1 MASTKPAAAAARPRG
16 VRRIIFLAIAA
27 GLLVAGALGSFFYI
41 QNAALKN
48 QAWLD
53 QRLELKASIDLL
65 TKISREASQGLE
77 PDFRAL
83 TDLTV
88 QQEGTRDFGS
98 LIDTFKT
105 GDDSTGMDPLPGDF
119 VPVVDELK
127 TVWTDNQASIQAIL
141 ANAQVYSA
149 TSSNVAQILDALN
162 TVKAT
167 YEQLPPDRVVSNQ
180 LLRLERI
187 GATARSLTGLG
198 PDVAAASA
206 TLKRLEEDFQAGQR
220 VLGQTASGP
229 AADLLK
235 QAGADFGAVSTAV
248 QGIGTDAEALGK
260 YQEAAGGFLAAATNI
275 ITAGNAVDQAVLD
288 AVQGRK
294 LDPRLSYV
302 LGVAALIALL
312 LLVVFII
319 ADARRRVTEAVD
331 RDTRQQK
338 AILELLDE
346 ITNLADGDL
355 TVDVTVTEDFTGAIA
370 DSINYTV
377 GSMRSLV
384 GTINDSS
391 VEIAS
396 AASNAADTARKMNQ
410 ASERQAKEVTN
421 VTSAIVASSQQLEK
435 VAGSA
440 EALARDAQKS
450 VQVAH
455 NGAETVNRTIQ
466 NMAALRE
473 QIQDTAKRIKR
484 LGESSQE
491 IGNIIE
497 FINDISEQTNTL
509 ALNASIQ
516 AAMAGEQGRGF
527 AVVADEVQRLA
538 ERAANATRQIENL
551 VKTIQADTTEAI
563 VSMER
568 STANVVAGA
577 KSAEEA
583 GQALT
588 QVEGTSNDL
597 ARLIAEI
604 STQARGQSAAASKI
618 AGTMQV
624 IRDIAVQ
631 TAGSA
636 AQTADAVGNLNLLS
650 EKLRQSVSGFKLPEG
665 GTKPAPAAPAT
676 LRAA

>member
-1 MASTKPAAAAARPRG
+1 MASTKPVTGARPRG
-16 VRRIIFLAIAA
+16 VRRIIVLIIVA
-27 GLLVAGALGSFFYI
+27 LVLTASAFGSFIYV
-41 QNAALKN
+41 QTAATKN

-53 QRLELKASIDLL
+53 QRLELKANIDLL

-88 QQEGTRDFGS
+88 QQEGTRDFTA

-105 GDDSTGMDPLPGDF
+105 GDPTTGMDPLPAEFQED
-119 VPVVDELK
+119 VDELK
-127 TVWTDNQASIQAIL
+127 TVWTDNQGSVQGIL
-141 ANAQVYSA
+141 ANAEVYQR
-149 TSSNVAQILDALN
+149 TSSNVAQILDTL
-162 TVKAT
+162 TSVKAS

-187 GATARSLTGLG
+187 GAAARALTGLT
-198 PDVAAASA
+198 DVATATE
-206 TLKRLEEDFQAGQR
+206 TLKRLEQDFQAGQR
-220 VLGQTASGP
+220 VLGQSLTGQP
-229 AADLLK
+229 AELLQ
-235 QAGADFGAVSTAV
+235 QAGTEFAPITPAIETIVADAA
-248 QGIGTDAEALGK
+248 ALAQ

-275 ITAGNAVDQAVLD
+275 ITAGNAVDQDVLD
-288 AVQGRK
+288 AVAGRR
-294 LDPRLSYV
+294 LDPTISYV
-302 LGVAALIALL
+302 LGGAALVALV

-319 ADARRRVTEAVD
+319 GDARRRVTEAVD

-384 GTINDSS
+384 GTITDTS

-396 AASNAADTARKMNQ
+396 AASSTADTARKMNQ
-410 ASERQAKEVTN
+410 ASERQAKEVAN
-421 VTSAIVASSQQLEK
+421 VTNAIVASSQQLEK

-440 EALARDAQKS
+440 ESLARDAQKS

-597 ARLIAEI
+597 ARLITDI

-624 IRDIAVQ
+624 IRDIAIQ

-636 AQTADAVGNLNLLS
+636 AQTADAVGNLNALS
-650 EKLRQSVSGFKLPEG
+650 EKLRQSVAGFKLPAH
-665 GTKPAPAAPAT
+665 TTPAPAAPAT

>member
-1 MASTKPAAAAARPRG
+1 MASTQPAPKAGSRPRG
-16 VRRIIFLAIAA
+16 VRRIIFLAAIAIV
-27 GLLVAGALGSFFYI
+27 LMAGALGSFFYI
-41 QNAALKN
+41 QNATIKN

-53 QRLELKASIDLL
+53 QRLELKANIDQL

-83 TDLTV
+83 TDLS
-88 QQEGTRDFGS
+88 QKQEGTDIEASRDFGT
-98 LIDTFKT
+98 LIGTFAN
-105 GDDSTGMDPLPGDF
+105 GDPVTGMDPLPDEF
-119 VPVVDELK
+119 QPDVAELK
-127 TVWTDNQASIQAIL
+127 AVWTENQDSIKGIL
-141 ANAQVYSA
+141 ENAQAYQR
-149 TSSNVAQILDALN
+149 TTSNVAVILDAVN
-162 TVKAT
+162 TTRTT

-187 GATARSLTGLG
+187 GTAARSLTGLG
-198 PDVAAASA
+198 PDVGAAVG
-206 TLKRLEEDFQAGQR
+206 TLRRLQADFQAGQT
-220 VLGQTASGP
+220 VLGQTP
-229 AADLLK
+229 ANAATIAK
-235 QAGADFGAVSTAV
+235 ATEEFAPVVAAVATLEQDTEV
-248 QGIGTDAEALGK
+248 LGK

-275 ITAGNAVDQAVLD
+275 ITAGNAVDQDVLD
-288 AVQGRK
+288 AVAGRK
-294 LDPRLSYV
+294 LNPLVSYV
-302 LGVAALIALL
+302 LGGLGLLALVI
-312 LLVVFII
+312 LVVFII
-319 ADARRRVTEAVD
+319 LDGRRRVSEAVE

-384 GTINDSS
+384 GTINDTSAELS
-391 VEIAS
+391 S
-396 AASNAADTARKMNQ
+396 AASSTADTARKMNQ
-410 ASERQAKEVTN
+410 ASERQAKEVAN
-421 VTSAIVASSQQLEK
+421 VTTAIVASSQQLEK
-435 VAGSA
+435 VAGRA
-440 EALARDAQKS
+440 ESLAQDAQRS
-450 VQVAH
+450 VQVAR

-466 NMAALRE
+466 NMTSLRE

-588 QVEGTSNDL
+588 QVEGASNDL
-597 ARLIAEI
+597 ARLIQEI
-604 STQARGQSAAASKI
+604 STQARGQSAAATKI

-636 AQTADAVGNLNLLS
+636 AQTADAVGNLNTLS
-650 EKLRQSVSGFKLPEG
+650 EKLRQSVAGFKLPEHG
-665 GTKPAPAAPAT
+665 APQQRQAA
-676 LRAA
+676 

>member
-1 MASTKPAAAAARPRG
+1 MADIKPAAAERPRG
-16 VRRIIFLAIAA
+16 VRRIIVLIVIAT
-27 GLLVAGALGSFFYI
+27 LLMAGALGSFFYI
-41 QNAALKN
+41 QFQGGVN

-53 QRLELKASIDLL
+53 QRQDLKASIDLL
-65 TKISREASQGLE
+65 TKISREASQGLA

-83 TDLTV
+83 TDLT
-88 QQEGTRDFGS
+88 QKSSESRDFSS
-98 LIDTFKT
+98 LIATFRD
-105 GDDSTGMDPLPGDF
+105 GDPAAGMKPLPESYQVD
-119 VPVVDELK
+119 VDELVK
-127 TVWTDNQASIQAIL
+127 TWKDGLDSIAAIL
-141 ANAQVYSA
+141 QNSEVFQRV
-149 TSSNVAQILDALN
+149 TSNVAGIVDNLF
-162 TVKAT
+162 TIKTT
-167 YEQLPPDRVVSNQ
+167 YESLPVNIVTANQ
-180 LLRLERI
+180 LLRLERM
-187 GATARSLTGLG
+187 
-198 PDVAAASA
+198 
-206 TLKRLEEDFQAGQR
+206 
-220 VLGQTASGP
+220 QTAATSITTLGTNIT
-229 AADLLK
+229 ASVNTMTRLR
-235 QAGADFGAVSTAV
+235 ADFLNAHKALQKGGSEALADQAT
-248 QGIGTDAEALGK
+248 TEALGAVNQAIDEIARDAEPMSR
-260 YQEAAGGFLAAATNI
+260 YEEATTSFLGAITSV
-275 ITAGNAVDQAVLD
+275 ITAGNAVDQDVLD
-288 AVQGRK
+288 AVASRK
-294 LDPRLSYV
+294 LDPKLSYA
-302 LGVAALIALL
+302 LGLAALVALIL
-312 LLVVFII
+312 SVFVFIG
-319 ADARRRVTEAVD
+319 DARRRVTEAVD

-338 AILELLDE
+338 AILGLLDE

-355 TVDVTVTEDFTGAIA
+355 TVNVKVSEDFTGAIA

-384 GTINDSS
+384 GTINDTS
-391 VEIAS
+391 VEITG
-396 AASNAADTARKMNQ
+396 AASNTSDTARKMNQ
-410 ASERQAKEVTN
+410 ASERQAKEVAN
-421 VTSAIVASSQQLEK
+421 VTTAIVASSQQLDK
-435 VAGSA
+435 VAGRA
-440 EALARDAQKS
+440 ETLAQDAQRS

-455 NGAETVNRTIQ
+455 NGAETVNRTIH

-588 QVEGTSNDL
+588 QVEGASNDL
-597 ARLIAEI
+597 ARLISEI
-604 STQARGQSAAASKI
+604 STQARGQSAAAGKI

-636 AQTADAVGNLNLLS
+636 AQTADAVSNLNTLS
-650 EKLRQSVSGFKLPEG
+650 EKLRQSVSGFKLPPHAP
-665 GTKPAPAAPAT
+665 GTPGS
-676 LRAA
+676 

>member
-1 MASTKPAAAAARPRG
+1 MASTKPAAAKVASRPRG
-16 VRRIIFLAIAA
+16 VRRILFLAIAA
-27 GLLVAGALGSFFYI
+27 GVFVAGTVGSFVYI
-41 QNAALKN
+41 QDLAVRN

-53 QRLELKASIDLL
+53 QRLELKDSIDRL

-83 TDLTV
+83 TDLT
-88 QQEGTRDFGS
+88 EKSEEARDFGS
-98 LIDTFKT
+98 LIDTFRV
-105 GDDSTGMDPLPGDF
+105 GDPLNNMDPLPADF
-119 VPVVDELK
+119 QPDVDELL
-127 TVWTDNQASIQAIL
+127 TVWKDNQGAIQGIL
-141 ANAQVYSA
+141 ANAEAYKR
-149 TSSNVAQILDALN
+149 TTSNVAQIFDAVN
-162 TVKAT
+162 TTRTT
-167 YEQLPPDRVVSNQ
+167 YEQLPPERVVSNQ

-187 GATARSLTGLG
+187 ATTARTLTGLG
-198 PDVAAASA
+198 PDVNAAVGQ
-206 TLKRLEEDFQAGQR
+206 LKRLQADFQAGQT
-220 VLGQTASGP
+220 VLGQTASM
-229 AADLLK
+229 ATTIK
-235 QAGADFGAVSTAV
+235 QATTDFEPVVQAIATLEADAA
-248 QGIGTDAEALGK
+248 ALGQ
-260 YQEAAGGFLAAATNI
+260 YQEAAGGFLAAATSI
-275 ITAGNAVDQAVLD
+275 ITAGNAVDQDVLD
-288 AVQGRK
+288 AVADRK
-294 LDPRLSYV
+294 LEPTLSYA
-302 LGVAALIALL
+302 LGLGAVVSLV

-319 ADARRRVTEAVD
+319 LDARRRVTEAVE

-384 GTINDSS
+384 GTINTTSAELS
-391 VEIAS
+391 S
-396 AASNAADTARKMNQ
+396 AASSTADTARKMNQ
-410 ASERQAKEVTN
+410 ASERQAKEVAN
-421 VTSAIVASSQQLEK
+421 VTTAIVASSQQLEK
-435 VAGSA
+435 VAGRA
-440 EALARDAQKS
+440 ESLAQDAQRS
-450 VQVAH
+450 VQVAR

-466 NMAALRE
+466 NMTTLRE

-588 QVEGTSNDL
+588 QVEGASNDL
-597 ARLIAEI
+597 ARLIGEI
-604 STQARGQSAAASKI
+604 SSQARGQSAAASKI

-631 TAGSA
+631 TAGGA
-636 AQTADAVGNLNLLS
+636 AQTADAVGNLNALS
-650 EKLRQSVSGFKLPEG
+650 DKLRQAVAGFKLPEG
-665 GTKPAPAAPAT
+665 AGKAPER
-676 LRAA
+676 RAAA

>member
-1 MASTKPAAAAARPRG
+1 MASTKPVAAAKAGARPRG
-16 VRRIIFLAIAA
+16 VRRIIFLSITAIV
-27 GLLVAGALGSFFYI
+27 LMAGAFASFFYI
-41 QNAALKN
+41 QNASVKN

-53 QRLELKASIDLL
+53 QRLELKANIDLL

-88 QQEGTRDFGS
+88 EQEGSRAFGS
-98 LIDTFKT
+98 LIDTFAT
-105 GDDSTGMDPLPGDF
+105 GDDEANMDPLPSDF
-119 VPVVDELK
+119 QEDVAELK
-127 TVWTDNQASIQAIL
+127 AVWVDNQSSIQGIL
-141 ANAQVYSA
+141 ANAEAYQRTGSSVA
-149 TSSNVAQILDALN
+149 TILDAVNGVRL
-162 TVKAT
+162 A

-187 GATARSLTGLG
+187 GTTARVLTGLG
-198 PDVAAASA
+198 PDVAAVAGI
-206 TLKRLEEDFQAGQR
+206 LKRLQ
-220 VLGQTASGP
+220 
-229 AADLLK
+229 
-235 QAGADFGAVSTAV
+235 ADFLSGQQVLAQNKATAATIATAGEAFAPIV
-248 QGIGTDAEALGK
+248 TAIDTIEADAPKLQQ

-275 ITAGNAVDQAVLD
+275 ITAGNAVDQDVLD
-288 AVQGRK
+288 AVADRK
-294 LDPRLSYV
+294 LDPTLSYI
-302 LGVAALIALL
+302 LGALALAALV
-312 LLVVFII
+312 LLVIFII
-319 ADARRRVTEAVD
+319 LDGRRRVTEAVD

-384 GTINDSS
+384 GTINTTSAELS
-391 VEIAS
+391 T
-396 AASNAADTARKMNQ
+396 AASSTADTARKMNQ
-410 ASERQAKEVTN
+410 ASERQAKEVAN
-421 VTSAIVASSQQLEK
+421 VTTAIVASSQQLEK
-435 VAGSA
+435 VAGRA
-440 EALARDAQKS
+440 ESLAQDAQRS
-450 VQVAH
+450 VQVAR

-466 NMAALRE
+466 NMASLRE

-588 QVEGTSNDL
+588 QVEGASNDL
-597 ARLIAEI
+597 ARLITEI
-604 STQARGQSAAASKI
+604 SAQARGQSAAATKI

-636 AQTADAVGNLNLLS
+636 AQTATQVGSLNALS
-650 EKLRQSVSGFKLPEG
+650 DKLRQAVAGFKLPER
-665 GTKPAPAAPAT
+665 AT
-676 LRAA
+676 QRAAA

>member
-1 MASTKPAAAAARPRG
+1 MASTQPAPKAGSRPRG
-16 VRRIIFLAIAA
+16 VRRIVIVLGLGTLLITGSLVYLAY
-27 GLLVAGALGSFFYI
+27 VQNVLGR
-41 QNAALKN
+41 N

-53 QRLELKASIDLL
+53 QRLELKAQIDLL

-83 TDLTV
+83 TDLTLKS
-88 QQEGTRDFGS
+88 EGARDFGS
-98 LIDTFKT
+98 VIDTFRT
-105 GDDSTGMDPLPGDF
+105 GDPANDMDSLPADF
-119 VPVVDELK
+119 QPDVEELLS
-127 TVWTDNQASIQAIL
+127 VWNGNQDSIQGIL
-141 ANAQVYSA
+141 ANAEAYKR
-149 TSSNVAQILDALN
+149 TTSNVAAIFDGVN
-162 TVKAT
+162 TTRAT
-167 YEQLPPDRVVSNQ
+167 YEQLPPERVVSNQ

-187 GATARSLTGLG
+187 AATARGLTGLG
-198 PDVAAASA
+198 PDVNAAVEA
-206 TLKRLEEDFQAGQR
+206 LKRLQADFQAGQG
-220 VLGQTASGP
+220 VLARSSSMAPVIKQA
-229 AADLLK
+229 AADFEPIAQAIATLESD
-235 QAGADFGAVSTAV
+235 AGALN
-248 QGIGTDAEALGK
+248 Q
-260 YQEAAGGFLAAATNI
+260 YQDAAGGFLAAATSI
-275 ITAGNAVDQAVLD
+275 ITAGNAVDQDVLD
-288 AVQGRK
+288 AVADR
-294 LDPRLSYV
+294 RLEPAAAYYV
-302 LGVAALIALL
+302 GGAGVV
-312 LLVVFII
+312 LLVVAVVMFIG
-319 ADARRRVTEAVD
+319 DARRRVTEAVD

-384 GTINDSS
+384 GTINTTSAELS
-391 VEIAS
+391 T
-396 AASNAADTARKMNQ
+396 AASSTADTARKMNQ
-410 ASERQAKEVTN
+410 ASERQAKEVAN
-421 VTSAIVASSQQLEK
+421 VTTAIVASSQQLEK
-435 VAGSA
+435 VAGRA
-440 EALARDAQKS
+440 ESLAQDAQRS
-450 VQVAH
+450 VQVAR

-466 NMAALRE
+466 NMTSLRE

-588 QVEGTSNDL
+588 QVEGASNDL
-597 ARLIAEI
+597 ARLITEI
-604 STQARGQSAAASKI
+604 STQARGQSAAATKI

-636 AQTADAVGNLNLLS
+636 AQTADAVGNLNSLS
-650 EKLRQSVSGFKLPEG
+650 DKLRQSVAGFKLPDQ
-665 GTKPAPAAPAT
+665 KAA
-676 LRAA
+676 

>member
-1 MASTKPAAAAARPRG
+1 MASTKPAAAKVASRPRG
-16 VRRIIFLAIAA
+16 VRRILFLAIAA
-27 GLLVAGALGSFFYI
+27 GVFVAGTVGSFVYI
-41 QNAALKN
+41 QDITTRN

-53 QRLELKASIDLL
+53 QRLELKANIDQL

-88 QQEGTRDFGS
+88 KQEGSTEGSRDFGS
-98 LIDTFKT
+98 LIDTFRT
-105 GDDSTGMDPLPGDF
+105 GDPLNNMDPLPADF
-119 VPVVDELK
+119 QPDVEELLA
-127 TVWTDNQASIQAIL
+127 VWKDNQPSIQGIL
-141 ANAQVYSA
+141 ANAEAYKR
-149 TSSNVAQILDALN
+149 TTSNVAQIFDAVN
-162 TVKAT
+162 TTRTT
-167 YEQLPPDRVVSNQ
+167 YEQLPPERVVSNQ

-187 GATARSLTGLG
+187 FTTARTLTGLG
-198 PDVAAASA
+198 PDVNAAVE
-206 TLKRLEEDFQAGQR
+206 TLKRLQADFQAGQT
-220 VLGQTASGP
+220 VLGQNRAMAP
-229 AADLLK
+229 VIQQAATDFEPIV
-235 QAGADFGAVSTAV
+235 QAVATLEADVA
-248 QGIGTDAEALGK
+248 ALGQ
-260 YQEAAGGFLAAATNI
+260 YQEAAGGFLAAATSI
-275 ITAGNAVDQAVLD
+275 ITAGNAVDQDVLD
-288 AVQGRK
+288 AVADRK
-294 LDPRLSYV
+294 LEPTVSYW
-302 LGVAALIALL
+302 LGAGAVVALIAL
-312 LLVVFII
+312 VFLII
-319 ADARRRVTEAVD
+319 FDARRRVTEAVD

-384 GTINDSS
+384 GTINTTSAELS
-391 VEIAS
+391 T
-396 AASNAADTARKMNQ
+396 AASSTADTARKMNQ
-410 ASERQAKEVTN
+410 ASERQAKEVAN
-421 VTSAIVASSQQLEK
+421 VTTAIVASSQQLEK
-435 VAGSA
+435 VAGRA
-440 EALARDAQKS
+440 ESLAQDAQRS
-450 VQVAH
+450 VQVAR

-466 NMAALRE
+466 NMTTLRE

-588 QVEGTSNDL
+588 QVEGASNDL
-597 ARLIAEI
+597 ARLIQEI
-604 STQARGQSAAASKI
+604 SAQARGQSAAATKI

-636 AQTADAVGNLNLLS
+636 AQTADAVGGLNALS
-650 EKLRQSVSGFKLPEG
+650 DKLRQAVSGFKLPER
-665 GTKPAPAAPAT
+665 TT
-676 LRAA
+676 QQRAAA

>member
-1 MASTKPAAAAARPRG
+1 MASTQPVAKASSRPRG
-16 VRRIIFLAIAA
+16 VRRIITVLAIGFVLLVGAF
-27 GLLVAGALGSFFYI
+27 GLLYYVQNVAVR
-41 QNAALKN
+41 N

-53 QRLELKASIDLL
+53 QRLELKDSIDRL

-88 QQEGTRDFGS
+88 KQEGTRDFGS
-98 LIDTFKT
+98 LIDTFRT
-105 GDDSTGMDPLPGDF
+105 GDPASDMDPLPADF
-119 VPVVDELK
+119 QPDVEELR
-127 TVWTDNQASIQAIL
+127 TTWNENQEAIQGIL
-141 ANAQVYSA
+141 ANAEAYKR
-149 TSSNVAQILDALN
+149 TSSNVAQIFDGVN
-162 TVKAT
+162 TTRAS
-167 YEQLPPDRVVSNQ
+167 YEQLPPERVVSNQ

-187 GATARSLTGLG
+187 ATTARSLTGLG
-198 PDVAAASA
+198 PDVNAAVGA
-206 TLKRLEEDFQAGQR
+206 LKRLQADFQAGQS
-220 VLGQTASGP
+220 VLGQTP
-229 AADLLK
+229 AMAATIK
-235 QAGADFGAVSTAV
+235 QATADFEPVVQAIATLEADATALN
-248 QGIGTDAEALGK
+248 Q
-260 YQEAAGGFLAAATNI
+260 YQEAAGGFLAAATSI
-275 ITAGNAVDQAVLD
+275 ITAGNAVDQDVLD
-288 AVQGRK
+288 AVADRK
-294 LDPRLSYV
+294 ATPE
-302 LGVAALIALL
+302 LGYGLGLLGLL
-312 LLVVFII
+312 LLGAAVVMFIF
-319 ADARRRVTEAVD
+319 DARRRVTEAVD

-384 GTINDSS
+384 GTINTTSAELS
-391 VEIAS
+391 T
-396 AASNAADTARKMNQ
+396 AASSTADTARKMNQ
-410 ASERQAKEVTN
+410 ASERQAKEVAN
-421 VTSAIVASSQQLEK
+421 VTTAIVASSQQLEK
-435 VAGSA
+435 VAGRA
-440 EALARDAQKS
+440 ESLAQDAQRS
-450 VQVAH
+450 VQVAR

-466 NMAALRE
+466 NMTSLRE

-588 QVEGTSNDL
+588 QVEGASNDL
-597 ARLIAEI
+597 ARLIQEI
-604 STQARGQSAAASKI
+604 STQARGQSAAATKI

-636 AQTADAVGNLNLLS
+636 AQTADAVGNLNTLS
-650 EKLRQSVSGFKLPEG
+650 EKLRQSVAGFKLPER
-665 GTKPAPAAPAT
+665 TT
-676 LRAA
+676 QRAAA

>member
-1 MASTKPAAAAARPRG
+1 MASTQPAAKTSRPRG
-16 VRRIIFLAIAA
+16 VRRIIFLISIA
-27 GLLVAGALGSFFYI
+27 LVLMVGAFASFFYI
-41 QNAALKN
+41 QSTAVKN

-65 TKISREASQGLE
+65 TKISREAAQGLE

-83 TDLTV
+83 TDLT
-88 QQEGTRDFGS
+88 QKSEEARDFGS
-98 LIDTFKT
+98 QIDTFRI
-105 GDDSTGMDPLPGDF
+105 GDDANGMDPLP
-119 VPVVDELK
+119 DEFQEDVLELAN
-127 TVWTDNQASIQAIL
+127 VWKDNLPSIQGIL
-141 ANAQVYSA
+141 DNAEVYQR
-149 TSSNVAQILDALN
+149 TSSNVAQILDAVN
-162 TVKAT
+162 TVRAT
-167 YEQLPPDRVVSNQ
+167 YEQLPPDRVTSNQ

-187 GATARSLTGLG
+187 GTTARTLTGLG
-198 PDVAAASA
+198 PDVTAAVA
-206 TLKRLEEDFQAGQR
+206 TLKRLQTDFVAGQA
-220 VLGQTASGP
+220 VLAAVP
-229 AADLLK
+229 ANAELVKKAAEEFAPISAAIATLEAD
-235 QAGADFGAVSTAV
+235 AP
-248 QGIGTDAEALGK
+248 ALGK
-260 YQEAAGGFLAAATNI
+260 YQDAAGGFLAAATSI
-275 ITAGNAVDQAVLD
+275 ITAGNAVDQDVLD
-288 AVQGRK
+288 AVAGRR
-294 LDPRLSYV
+294 LDPTLSYI
-302 LGVAALIALL
+302 LGALALAALV
-312 LLVVFII
+312 LLVFFII
-319 ADARRRVTEAVD
+319 ADARRRVSDAVD

-338 AILELLDE
+338 AILELLDD

-384 GTINDSS
+384 GTINTTSAELS
-391 VEIAS
+391 T
-396 AASNAADTARKMNQ
+396 AASSTADTARKMNQ
-410 ASERQAKEVTN
+410 ASERQAKEVAN
-421 VTSAIVASSQQLEK
+421 VTTAIVASSQQLEK
-435 VAGSA
+435 VAGRA
-440 EALARDAQKS
+440 ESLAQDAQRS
-450 VQVAH
+450 VQVART
-455 NGAETVNRTIQ
+455 GAETVNRTIQ
-466 NMAALRE
+466 NMSSLRE

-588 QVEGTSNDL
+588 QVEGASNDL
-597 ARLIAEI
+597 ARLIQEI
-604 STQARGQSAAASKI
+604 STQARGQSAAATKI

-636 AQTADAVGNLNLLS
+636 AQTADAVGNLNQLS
-650 EKLRQSVSGFKLPEG
+650 DKLRQSVAGFKLPES
-665 GTKPAPAAPAT
+665 KAA
-676 LRAA
+676 

>member
-1 MASTKPAAAAARPRG
+1 MATSRPVATARPRG
-16 VRRIIFLAIAA
+16 VRRIIFLIIVAVV
-27 GLLVAGALGSFFYI
+27 LMAGAMGSFFYI
-41 QNAALKN
+41 QNSAAVN

-65 TKISREASQGLE
+65 TKVSREASQGFE

-88 QQEGTRDFGS
+88 KSEEGARDFSS
-98 LIDTFKT
+98 LIETFRS
-105 GDDSTGMDPLPGDF
+105 GDPAIGLRPLPADF
-119 VPVVDELK
+119 QPDVDELMS
-127 TVWTDNQASIQAIL
+127 VWEENQTSIRGIL
-141 ANAQVYSA
+141 ANAEVYQRT
-149 TSSNVAQILDALN
+149 TSNIAVILDAVS
-162 TVKAT
+162 TVT
-167 YEQLPPDRVVSNQ
+167 QSYEQLPPDRVVSNQ

-187 GATARSLTGLG
+187 ASGARSLTGLG
-198 PDVAAASA
+198 ADAVAV
-206 TLKRLEEDFQAGQR
+206 TGELTKLESDFQAGQR
-220 VLGQTASGP
+220 ALAGTRAELLAQA
-229 AADLLK
+229 AADFEPVTAAIQTL
-235 QAGADFGAVSTAV
+235 AADAA
-248 QGIGTDAEALGK
+248 ALTE
-260 YQEAAGGFLAAATNI
+260 YQDAAGGFLAAATSI
-275 ITAGNAVDQAVLD
+275 ITAGNAVDQDVLD
-288 AVQGRK
+288 AVAGRK
-294 LDPRLSYV
+294 LNPLYSYA
-302 LGVAALIALL
+302 LGGAALVV
-312 LLVVFII
+312 LVLSVFLFI
-319 ADARRRVTEAVD
+319 ADARRRVTEAVE

-384 GTINDSS
+384 GTINDTS
-391 VEIAS
+391 VEIAT
-396 AASNAADTARKMNQ
+396 AASATADTARKMNQ
-410 ASERQAKEVTN
+410 ASERQAKEVAN
-421 VTSAIVASSQQLEK
+421 VTNAIVASSEQLEK
-435 VAGSA
+435 VAGNA
-440 EALARDAQKS
+440 ESLARDAQKS
-450 VQVAH
+450 VQVAR

-588 QVEGTSNDL
+588 QVEGASNDL
-597 ARLIAEI
+597 ARLITEI

-636 AQTADAVGNLNLLS
+636 SQTADAVGNLNTLS
-650 EKLRQSVSGFKLPEG
+650 EKLRESVSGFKLPEQSG
-665 GTKPAPAAPAT
+665 AA
-676 LRAA
+676 AAAEQKAA

>member
-1 MASTKPAAAAARPRG
+1 MASTQPISKAGSRPRG
-16 VRRIIFLAIAA
+16 VRRIITLIVVAVA
-27 GLLVAGALGSFFYI
+27 LMAGAFASFFYI
-41 QNAALKN
+41 QVGATKN

-53 QRLELKASIDLL
+53 QRLELKANIDQL

-83 TDLTV
+83 TDLTEK
-88 QQEGTRDFGS
+88 QEGSTEGSRDFGS
-98 LIDTFKT
+98 LIDTFGT
-105 GDDSTGMDPLPGDF
+105 GDPINDMDPLPGEFQED
-119 VPVVDELK
+119 VSELAN
-127 TVWTDNQASIQAIL
+127 VWKDNLDTIKGIL
-141 ANAQVYSA
+141 ANAEAYQR
-149 TSSNVAQILDALN
+149 TSSNVVQIFDAVN
-162 TVKAT
+162 SARQT

-187 GATARSLTGLG
+187 AATARSMTGLG
-198 PDVAAASA
+198 PDVGAAVE
-206 TLKRLEEDFQAGQR
+206 TLKRLQADFMAGQN
-220 VLGQTASGP
+220 VLGQNAAISELVKKAREDFAPITA
-229 AADLLK
+229 A
-235 QAGADFGAVSTAV
+235 
-248 QGIGTDAEALGK
+248 IGTIEGDASALGK

-275 ITAGNAVDQAVLD
+275 ITAGNAVDQDVLD
-288 AVQGRK
+288 AVAGRK

-302 LGVAALIALL
+302 LGALALLALI
-312 LLVVFII
+312 LLVFFII

-384 GTINDSS
+384 GTINTTSAELS
-391 VEIAS
+391 T
-396 AASNAADTARKMNQ
+396 AASSTADTARRMNQ
-410 ASERQAKEVTN
+410 ASERQAKEVAN
-421 VTSAIVASSQQLEK
+421 VTTAIVASSQQLEK
-435 VAGSA
+435 VAGRA
-440 EALARDAQKS
+440 ESLAQDAQRS
-450 VQVAH
+450 VQVAR

-466 NMAALRE
+466 SMTSLRE

-588 QVEGTSNDL
+588 QVEGASNDL
-597 ARLIAEI
+597 ARLITEI
-604 STQARGQSAAASKI
+604 STQARGQSAAATKI

-650 EKLRQSVSGFKLPEG
+650 DKLRQSVAGFKLPDQ
-665 GTKPAPAAPAT
+665 KAA
-676 LRAA
+676 

>member
-1 MASTKPAAAAARPRG
+1 MASTQPAPKASSRPRG
-16 VRRIIFLAIAA
+16 VRRIITVLAIGFVLLVGAF
-27 GLLVAGALGSFFYI
+27 GLLYYVQNVAVR
-41 QNAALKN
+41 N

-53 QRLELKASIDLL
+53 QRLELKDSIDRL

-83 TDLTV
+83 TDLT
-88 QQEGTRDFGS
+88 EKSEEARDFGS
-98 LIDTFKT
+98 VIDTFRV
-105 GDDSTGMDPLPGDF
+105 GDPANDMDPLPADF
-119 VPVVDELK
+119 QPDVEELR
-127 TVWTDNQASIQAIL
+127 TTWNDNQGAIQGIL
-141 ANAQVYSA
+141 ANAEAYKR
-149 TSSNVAQILDALN
+149 TTSNVAQIFDGVN
-162 TVKAT
+162 TTRAS
-167 YEQLPPDRVVSNQ
+167 YEQLPPERVVSNQ

-187 GATARSLTGLG
+187 ATTARSLTGLG
-198 PDVAAASA
+198 PDVNAAVGA
-206 TLKRLEEDFQAGQR
+206 LKRLQADFQAGQS
-220 VLGQTASGP
+220 VLGQTP
-229 AADLLK
+229 AMAATIK
-235 QAGADFGAVSTAV
+235 QATTDFEPVVQAIATLEADAV
-248 QGIGTDAEALGK
+248 ALNQ
-260 YQEAAGGFLAAATNI
+260 YQEAAGGFLAAATSI
-275 ITAGNAVDQAVLD
+275 ITAGNAVDQDVLD
-288 AVQGRK
+288 AVADRK
-294 LDPRLSYV
+294 ANPQ
-302 LGVAALIALL
+302 LGYGLGLLGLL
-312 LLVVFII
+312 LLGAAVVMFIF
-319 ADARRRVTEAVD
+319 DARRRVTEAVD

-384 GTINDSS
+384 GTINTTSAELS
-391 VEIAS
+391 T
-396 AASNAADTARKMNQ
+396 AASSTADTARKMNQ
-410 ASERQAKEVTN
+410 ASERQAKEVAN
-421 VTSAIVASSQQLEK
+421 VTTAIVASSQQLEK
-435 VAGSA
+435 VAGRA
-440 EALARDAQKS
+440 ESLAQDAQRS
-450 VQVAH
+450 VQVAR

-466 NMAALRE
+466 NMTSLRE

-588 QVEGTSNDL
+588 QVEGASNDL
-597 ARLIAEI
+597 ARLIQEI
-604 STQARGQSAAASKI
+604 STQARGQSAAATKI

-636 AQTADAVGNLNLLS
+636 AQTADAVGNLNTLS
-650 EKLRQSVSGFKLPEG
+650 EKLRQSVAGFKLPER
-665 GTKPAPAAPAT
+665 TT
-676 LRAA
+676 QRAAAA